1 MNATQATLPVP
12 AIGRQ
17 PGQARRAMTGKVA
30 ALLVFGCLSTGASAF
45 ERPADGVY
53 ADRVDWGIMM
63 DMSGPT
69 AASQVPWTNGF
80 QDYMRK
86 VNEAGGI
93 HGRKVNLLV
102 EDDRYDAARDRINY
116 EKLASQTPVIA
127 ISGVGNSSAQVAL
140 MSTIKAGKVPIVG
153 TYATAKAGVEPANPM
168 FYGGFCG
175 FKEMAQVGVG
185 FFTERLKL
193 KAPRIAVVHLDVA
206 SGAEYFGYVQNAIA
220 GTGGTAKSIPIKVT
234 AADANAQVR
243 EIDAMKPD
251 FVTHHGTINTAL
263 LLMRAMQQY
272 GLKIPTFAITYLGT
286 PGVYAALNAETGSN
300 YYFVS
305 CFTPGTIEEPGTKEM
320 AAAAAKNGRSALKD
334 DINYVAGWVIGQ
346 LAAEALT
353 RVGPEPTREKLV
365 NMLNKGFEV
374 DTKGLS
380 SPIKYTPDNHLGL
393 SVLRPYGYDYQ
404 TKTYKAF
411 GNYSDYQK
419 YLK

>member
-1 MNATQATLPVP
+1 MKPMQAMLT
-12 AIGRQ
+12 A
-17 PGQARRAMTGKVA
+17 PGKGLRSKPARRAA
-30 ALLVFGCLSTGASAF
+30 ASRIAVLLFTGALSICAGAF

-53 ADRVDWGIMM
+53 TDRIDWGVMM
-63 DMSGPT
+63 DMSGPV
-69 AASQVPWTNGF
+69 AASQVPYTNGF

-93 HGRKVNLLV
+93 HGRKVNVLV

-116 EKLASQTPVIA
+116 EKLANQTPVIG
-127 ISGVGNSSAQVAL
+127 ISGIGNSSAQVAL

-153 TYATAKAGVEPANPM
+153 TYTTTKAGVEPANPM
-168 FYGGFCG
+168 YYGGFCG

-185 FFTERLKL
+185 FFADRLKV
-193 KAPRIAVVHLDVA
+193 KAPKIAVVHLDVA
-206 SGAEYFGYVQNAIA
+206 SGAEYFAYVQGAIA
-220 GTGGTAKSIPIKVT
+220 GFGGSAKSIPIKVT
-234 AADANAQVR
+234 AADANAQVL
-243 EIDAMKPD
+243 EIVTLKPD
-251 FVTHHGTINTAL
+251 FVTIHGGITTSL

-286 PGVYAALNAETGSN
+286 PGVYAALGPETGSN

-305 CFTPGTIEEPGTKEM
+305 CFTPGGIDEPGTKEM
-320 AAAAAKNGRSALKD
+320 AATATKYGHGALKD
-334 DINYVAGWVIGQ
+334 DINYVSGWVIGQ

-365 NMLNKGFEV
+365 NLLNKGFEL

-393 SVLRPYGYDYQ
+393 SALRPYTYDYQ
-404 TKTYKAF
+404 AKTYKAF
-411 GNYSDYQK
+411 GTYSDYQK